1 MERDT
6 LLSEKGKKEK
16 SICKHTKKF
25 MRERRLRKI
34 MICLDLKFEVRSF
47 IEAKGSMS
55 RLRILKNVGKVFELS
70 LGMFDNKLIRDD

>member
-1 MERDT
+1 
-6 LLSEKGKKEK
+6 
-16 SICKHTKKF
+16 
-25 MRERRLRKI
+25 
-34 MICLDLKFEVRSF
+34 MICLDLKCEVRSF